1 MKPFKPPTYVERLA
15 IASEE
20 FITRKGQMFF
30 PEIQHDSWCKGLK
43 GGDCDCVPDI
53 YIETDNGR
61 FEVTTS
67 GKMKKVTI

>member
-1 MKPFKPPTYVERLA
+1 
-15 IASEE
+15 
-20 FITRKGQMFF
+20 MFF

-43 GGDCDCVPDI
+43 GGDCNCVPDI